1 MSFLVTFPDGYDTLC
16 ATREAAE
23 KMLSYW
29 GHIKPTIRHLDQE
42 AKDREEMIAVLLRV
56 ELDGE
61 DNESKPGACWECDQ
75 SGDREPGLGPCFHQM
90 ARALLKRLGRLP

>member
-29 GHIKPTIRHLDQE
+29 GHIKPTIRDLEQE
-42 AKDREEMIAVLLRV
+42 AKDREEMIGLLLETRHWFCGTTDV
-56 ELDGE
+56 GI
-61 DNESKPGACWECDQ
+61 DN
-75 SGDREPGLGPCFHQM
+75 RER
-90 ARALLKRLGRLP
+90 AEALLKRLGRLP